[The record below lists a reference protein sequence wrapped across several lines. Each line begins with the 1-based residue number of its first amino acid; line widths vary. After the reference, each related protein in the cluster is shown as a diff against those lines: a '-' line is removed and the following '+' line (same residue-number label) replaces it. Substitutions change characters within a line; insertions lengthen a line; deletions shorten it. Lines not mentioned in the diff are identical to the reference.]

1 MNVLRRCPKAFFHL
15 LDVMGVTVM
24 ALQDEFHFID
34 KIKPRRVSRSGLIAG
49 IGDDAAL
56 FRPTQDMEQ
65 IICLDTMV
73 EGIHFT
79 SETMDPY
86 QIGYKA
92 LAVNIS
98 DIAAM
103 GGIPTY
109 YLVSIAIPKGWK
121 EQDLLS
127 IYEGMAMLA
136 DKYCM
141 DLIGGD
147 TVSIAETLVVTVT
160 VLGEVEKGKHVL
172 RSHAR
177 PGDIVFVTGTI
188 GDSSAGL
195 NLLLH
200 NGKNHSFTESE
211 KTLIGKHQYPIPR
224 VGIGRLLSTFERVS
238 LNDISDGLASE
249 TNEIAKASDVTLLI
263 DENKIPL
270 NEAVLNQ
277 YKDQALDLALYG
289 GEDFEL
295 VGTIAS
301 SDWEELQKKAIE
313 HGYILTEIGT
323 VSDGGPAVFLK
334 RDGEL
339 QKLEMK
345 GYNHFTK

>member
-1 MNVLRRCPKAFFHL
+1 
-15 LDVMGVTVM
+15 M

-34 KIKPRRVSRSGLIAG
+34 QIKPKRVAQSGLIAG

-56 FRPTQDMEQ
+56 FRPTSGMEQ
-65 IICLDTMV
+65 IICMDTMV
-73 EGIHFT
+73 EGVHFT
-79 SETMDPY
+79 SQTMDPF
-86 QIGYKA
+86 QVGYKA

-109 YLVSIAIPKGWK
+109 YLVSIAIPRDWN
-121 EQDLLS
+121 ETDLLS

-136 DKYCM
+136 DRYDM

-147 TVSIAETLVVTVT
+147 TVSIAETLVITVT
-160 VLGEVEKGKHVL
+160 VLGEVEKGTHLL
-172 RSHAR
+172 RSHAK
-177 PGDIVFVTGTI
+177 PGDIVFVTGTV
-188 GDSSAGL
+188 GDSAAGL

-200 NGKNHSFTESE
+200 NGKDHSFTEIE
-211 KTLIGKHQYPIPR
+211 KTLIQKHQYPKPR
-224 VGIGRLLSTFERVS
+224 VEIGRLLSTFQRVS

-249 TNEIAKASDVTLLI
+249 TNEIAKASGVTLLI

-270 NEAVLNQ
+270 SEAIL
-277 YKDQALDLALYG
+277 DQDKNRALEFALYG

-295 VGTIAS
+295 IGTMAP
-301 SDWEELQKKAIE
+301 SDWDILEKKVKK
-313 HGYILTEIGT
+313 HGYALSKIGT
-323 VSDGGPAVFLK
+323 VSEGGPAVFLN
-334 RDGEL
+334 RGGEL

>member
-1 MNVLRRCPKAFFHL
+1 
-15 LDVMGVTVM
+15 M

-34 KIKPRRVSRSGLIAG
+34 QIKPKRVSRTGLIAG

-56 FRPTQDMEQ
+56 FRPTQHMEQ
-65 IICLDTMV
+65 IICMDTMV
-73 EGIHFT
+73 EGVHFN
-79 SETMDPY
+79 SHTMNPY

-109 YLVSIAIPKGWK
+109 YLVSIAIPNGWN
-121 EQDLLS
+121 EADLLS

-136 DKYCM
+136 DKYAM

-147 TVSIAETLVVTVT
+147 TVSIAENLVITVT
-160 VLGEVEKGKHVL
+160 VLGEVEKGKHFL
-172 RSHAR
+172 RSHAN

-188 GDSSAGL
+188 GDSAAGL
-195 NLLLH
+195 NLLLN
-200 NGKNHSFTESE
+200 NGRNHSFTGLEE
-211 KTLIGKHQYPIPR
+211 RLIKKHQYPSPR
-224 VGIGRLLSTFERVS
+224 VEIGRLLSTFERVS

-249 TNEIAKASDVTLLI
+249 ANEIAKASGVTLVL
-263 DENKIPL
+263 DSDKIPL
-270 NEAVLNQ
+270 SEAILRQ
-277 YKDQALDLALYG
+277 FKDGALKFALYG

-295 VGTIAS
+295 VGTMAA
-301 SDWEELQKKAIE
+301 SDWDILQKKAKE
-313 HGYILTEIGT
+313 HGYILSKIGT
-323 VSDGGPAVFLK
+323 VSEGASAVFLNLN
-334 RDGEL
+334 GQL

>member
-1 MNVLRRCPKAFFHL
+1 
-15 LDVMGVTVM
+15 M

-34 KIKPRRVSRSGLIAG
+34 QIKPKRVFQSGLIAG

-56 FRPTQDMEQ
+56 FRATPKMEQ
-65 IICLDTMV
+65 IICMDTMV
-73 EGIHFT
+73 EGVHFN
-79 SETMDPY
+79 SHTMDPF

-103 GGIPTY
+103 GGVPTY
-109 YLVSIAIPKGWK
+109 YLVSIAIPKDWK
-121 EQDLLS
+121 EADLLS

-136 DKYCM
+136 DKYAM

-147 TVSIAETLVVTVT
+147 TVSIADTLVITVT
-160 VLGEVEKGKHVL
+160 VLGEVEEGKHFL
-172 RSHAR
+172 RSHAK
-177 PGDIVFVTGTI
+177 PGDIVFVSGSV
-188 GDSSAGL
+188 GDSAAGL

-200 NGKNHSFTESE
+200 NSKDHSFSELE
-211 KTLIGKHQYPIPR
+211 KTLIRKHQYPSPR
-224 VGIGRLLSTFERVS
+224 VEIGRLLSSFERVS

-249 TNEIAKASDVTLLI
+249 ANEIAKASGVTLRI
-263 DENKIPL
+263 DDDKIPFS
-270 NEAVLNQ
+270 EAILTQ
-277 YKDQALDLALYG
+277 SKDRALEFALYG

-295 VGTIAS
+295 VGTMAP
-301 SDWEELQKKAIE
+301 SDWDILEKKAKE
-313 HGYILTEIGT
+313 HGYVLSKIGT
-323 VSDGGPAVFLK
+323 VSDGGPAVFLNS
-334 RDGEL
+334 DGEL

>member
-1 MNVLRRCPKAFFHL
+1 
-15 LDVMGVTVM
+15 M

-34 KIKPRRVSRSGLIAG
+34 QIKPKRVSQSGLVAG

-56 FRPTQDMEQ
+56 FRPTSHMEQ
-65 IICLDTMV
+65 IICMDTMV
-73 EGIHFT
+73 EGVHFN
-79 SETMDPY
+79 SHTMNPY

-109 YLVSIAIPKGWK
+109 YLVSIAIPKDWN
-121 EQDLLS
+121 EADLLS

-136 DKYCM
+136 DKYAM

-147 TVSIAETLVVTVT
+147 TVSIAETLVITVT
-160 VLGEVEKGKHVL
+160 VLGEVETGKHFL
-172 RSHAR
+172 RSQAK
-177 PGDIVFVTGTI
+177 PGDVIFVTGTV
-188 GDSSAGL
+188 GDSAAGL
-195 NLLLH
+195 NVLLH
-200 NGKNHSFTESE
+200 NGIEHTLSE
-211 KTLIGKHQYPIPR
+211 FDEALIRKHQYPLPR
-224 VGIGRLLSTFERVS
+224 VEFGRLLSTFERVS

-249 TNEIAKASDVTLLI
+249 ANEIAKASGVILQI
-263 DENKIPL
+263 DEDKIPFS
-270 NEAVLNQ
+270 EAILTK
-277 YKDQALDLALYG
+277 YRDRALEFALYG

-295 VGTIAS
+295 VGTMAL
-301 SDWEELQKKAIE
+301 SDWDILQKKASE
-313 HGYILTEIGT
+313 RGYILSKIGT
-323 VSDGGPAVFLK
+323 VSDGGPAVFLN
-334 RDGEL
+334 RNGEL

>member
-1 MNVLRRCPKAFFHL
+1 
-15 LDVMGVTVM
+15 M

-34 KIKPRRVSRSGLIAG
+34 QIKPKRVFQSGLIAG

-56 FRPTQDMEQ
+56 FRPTPNMEQ
-65 IICLDTMV
+65 IICVDTMV
-73 EGIHFT
+73 EGIHFN
-79 SETMDPY
+79 SHTMDPY

-109 YLVSIAIPKGWK
+109 YLVSIAIPKDWN
-121 EQDLLS
+121 ETDLLS

-136 DKYCM
+136 DKYEI

-147 TVSIAETLVVTVT
+147 TVSIAESLVITVT
-160 VLGEVEKGKHVL
+160 VLGEVEKGKHFL
-172 RSHAR
+172 RSHAK
-177 PGDIVFVTGTI
+177 PGDIVFVTGTV
-188 GDSSAGL
+188 GDSAAGL
-195 NLLLH
+195 NVLLH
-200 NGKNHSFTESE
+200 SGKKHWFTELE
-211 KTLIGKHQYPIPR
+211 EPLISKHQYPTPR
-224 VGIGRLLSTFERVS
+224 VEIGRLLSTFGRVS

-249 TNEIAKASDVTLLI
+249 ANEIAKASGVTLLI
-263 DENKIPL
+263 DDDKIPL
-270 NEAVLNQ
+270 SDAILAQ
-277 YKDQALDLALYG
+277 FKDRALEFALYG

-295 VGTIAS
+295 VGTMAA
-301 SDWEELQKKAIE
+301 SDWDILQKKAKE
-313 HGYILTEIGT
+313 HGYGLSKIGT
-323 VSDGGPAVFLK
+323 VSEGGPAVFLN

>member
-1 MNVLRRCPKAFFHL
+1 
-15 LDVMGVTVM
+15 M

-34 KIKPRRVSRSGLIAG
+34 QIKPKRVAQSGLIAG

-56 FRPTQDMEQ
+56 FRPTSGMEQ
-65 IICLDTMV
+65 IICMDTMV
-73 EGIHFT
+73 EGVHFT
-79 SETMDPY
+79 SQTMDPF
-86 QIGYKA
+86 QVGYKA

-109 YLVSIAIPKGWK
+109 YLVSIAIPKNWN
-121 EQDLLS
+121 ETDLLS

-136 DKYCM
+136 DRYDM

-147 TVSIAETLVVTVT
+147 TVSIAETLVITVT
-160 VLGEVEKGKHVL
+160 VLGEVEKGTHLL
-172 RSHAR
+172 RSHAK
-177 PGDIVFVTGTI
+177 PGDIVFVTGTV
-188 GDSSAGL
+188 GDSAAGL

-200 NGKNHSFTESE
+200 NGKDHSFTEIE
-211 KTLIGKHQYPIPR
+211 KTLIQKHQYPKPR
-224 VGIGRLLSTFERVS
+224 VEIGRLLSTFQRVS

-249 TNEIAKASDVTLLI
+249 TNEIAKASGVTLLI

-270 NEAVLNQ
+270 SEAILDQ
-277 YKDQALDLALYG
+277 DKDRALEFALYG

-295 VGTIAS
+295 IGTMAP
-301 SDWEELQKKAIE
+301 SDWDILEKKVKK
-313 HGYILTEIGT
+313 HGYALSKIGT
-323 VSDGGPAVFLK
+323 VSEGGPAVFLN
-334 RDGEL
+334 RGGEL

>member
-1 MNVLRRCPKAFFHL
+1 
-15 LDVMGVTVM
+15 M

-34 KIKPRRVSRSGLIAG
+34 QIKPKRVAQSGLIAG

-65 IICLDTMV
+65 VICMDTMV
-73 EGIHFT
+73 EGVHFT
-79 SETMDPY
+79 SQTMDPF
-86 QIGYKA
+86 QVGYKA

-109 YLVSIAIPKGWK
+109 YLVSIAIPKEWN
-121 EQDLLS
+121 ETDLLS

-136 DKYCM
+136 DRYKM

-147 TVSIAETLVVTVT
+147 TVSIAETLVITVT
-160 VLGEVEKGKHVL
+160 VLGEVEKDTHLL
-172 RSHAR
+172 RSHAQ
-177 PGDIVFVTGTI
+177 PGDIVFVTGSV
-188 GDSSAGL
+188 GDSAAGL

-200 NGKNHSFTESE
+200 NGKDHSFTEPE
-211 KTLIGKHQYPIPR
+211 KTLIHKHQYPKPR
-224 VGIGRLLSTFERVS
+224 VEMGRLLSTFQRVS

-249 TNEIAKASDVTLLI
+249 TNEIAKASGVTLTI
-263 DENKIPL
+263 DFDKIPFS
-270 NEAVLNQ
+270 EAILDQ
-277 YKDQALDLALYG
+277 YKDRALEFALYG

-295 VGTIAS
+295 IGTMAA
-301 SDWEELQKKAIE
+301 SDWAILEKKAKKY
-313 HGYILTEIGT
+313 GYVLSKIGT
-323 VSDGGPAVFLK
+323 VSEGGPAVFLNRGK
-334 RDGEL
+334 EL

-345 GYNHFTK
+345 GYNHFNSIQQNPNSEK

>member
-1 MNVLRRCPKAFFHL
+1 
-15 LDVMGVTVM
+15 M
-24 ALQDEFHFID
+24 ALQDEFHFIEQ
-34 KIKPRRVSRSGLIAG
+34 IKPKRVSQSGLVAG

-56 FRPTQDMEQ
+56 FRPTPHMEQ
-65 IICLDTMV
+65 IICMDTMV
-73 EGIHFT
+73 EGVHFN
-79 SETMDPY
+79 SHTMNPY

-109 YLVSIAIPKGWK
+109 YLVSIAIPKDRN
-121 EQDLLS
+121 ESDLLS

-136 DKYCM
+136 DKYAM

-147 TVSIAETLVVTVT
+147 TVSIAENLVITVT
-160 VLGEVEKGKHVL
+160 VLGEVETGKHFL
-172 RSHAR
+172 RSQAK

-188 GDSSAGL
+188 GDSAAGL
-195 NLLLH
+195 DVLLH
-200 NGKNHSFTESE
+200 SGNDHSFSDLEE
-211 KTLIGKHQYPIPR
+211 TLIRKHQYPSPR
-224 VGIGRLLSTFERVS
+224 VEIGRLLSTFERVS

-249 TNEIAKASDVTLLI
+249 ANEIAKASGVILQI
-263 DENKIPL
+263 DEDQIPFS
-270 NEAVLNQ
+270 EAILTK
-277 YKDQALDLALYG
+277 YKDRALEYALYG

-295 VGTIAS
+295 VGTMAP
-301 SDWEELQKKAIE
+301 SDWDILQKKASE
-313 HGYILTEIGT
+313 HDYILSKIGT
-323 VSDGGPAVFLK
+323 VSEGGPAVFLK

>member
-1 MNVLRRCPKAFFHL
+1 
-15 LDVMGVTVM
+15 M

-34 KIKPRRVSRSGLIAG
+34 QIKPKRVSRSGLIAG

-56 FRPTQDMEQ
+56 FRPTQEMEQ
-65 IICLDTMV
+65 IICMDTMV
-73 EGIHFT
+73 EGVHFT
-79 SETMDPY
+79 KKTMDPY

-103 GGIPTY
+103 GGTPTY
-109 YLVSIAIPKGWK
+109 YLVSIAIPKDWN
-121 EQDLLS
+121 EQELLS

-136 DKYCM
+136 DKYHM

-147 TVSIAETLVVTVT
+147 TVSIAGNLVVTVT
-160 VLGEVEKGKHVL
+160 VLGEVEKGKHLL
-172 RSHAR
+172 RSHAQ
-177 PGDIVFVTGTI
+177 PGDIVFVSGTI

-195 NLLLH
+195 SLLLH
-200 NGKNHSFTESE
+200 NKKNYSFSESE
-211 KTLIGKHQYPIPR
+211 KTLIQKHQYPIPR
-224 VGIGRLLSTFERVS
+224 VEIGRLLSTFERVS

-249 TNEIAKASDVTLLI
+249 TNEIAKASCVTLLI
-263 DENKIPL
+263 DEDKIPFS
-270 NEAVLNQ
+270 EAILKQ
-277 YKDQALDLALYG
+277 HQDRALEFALYG

-295 VGTIAS
+295 VGTIAA
-301 SDWEELQKKAIE
+301 SDWEILQKQAKK
-313 HGYILTEIGT
+313 HGYILTKVGT
-323 VSDGGPAVFLK
+323 VSEGGPAVFLK

-339 QKLEMK
+339 CKLEMK